1 MSNENEKQGGT
12 FGRNTAPKRP
22 GAPTIY
28 VYNRRVTERDVLN
41 QLRDLGDQAV
51 RDYETGRLSIDEAYR
66 MTAAWLRQMREM
78 Q

>member
-12 FGRNTAPKRP
+12 FGRGTGTKRP
-22 GAPTIY
+22 GAPTIR
-28 VYNRRVTERDVLN
+28 VFGRLVTERDVLN

-51 RDYETGRLSIDEAYR
+51 RDYETGRLSIDEAYG
-66 MTAAWLRQMREM
+66 MTAAWLRQMREI